1 MNSPVRIGIVNETDT
16 KAVSEFVYLLID
28 ELAAGAGP
36 DRETIATN
44 TRQVLAMDGVTGI
57 IATEGSTPL
66 GVILLNECAAIYA
79 GGRFGEIS
87 ELYVRP
93 EHRSNGIAARLVDAA
108 QTYAAEQGWKR
119 LEVGAP
125 QQPEWDRTL
134 KFYLREGFQEV
145 GPRLRKLIHSP

>member
-1 MNSPVRIGIVNETDT
+1 MNSPVRIGFVTETDT
-16 KAVSEFVYLLID
+16 NTVSEFVYLLID

-66 GVILLNECAAIYA
+66 GVIMLNECAAIYA

-93 EHRSNGIAARLVDAA
+93 EHRSNGIAARLVNAA
-108 QTYAAEQGWKR
+108 QAYATEQGWKR

-125 QQPEWDRTL
+125 QQPEWDRTF

-145 GPRLRKLIHSP
+145 GPRLRKLINSQ